1 MAKNLEPTNTGG
13 GWCCNLRMAHK
24 QCHRMLTRT
33 NSRTEKLTPR
43 NTTASQVLLTRS
55 ARHDQLR
62 FARPS
67 VEDTMTLGM
76 AGDMDDQAMTANL
89 HNFEVQLNAEDSRIQ
104 VLQAAQ
110 AEFGSSFAA
119 ISAVA
124 TPPPRGFHLGGHWN
138 DRDGIGGCLSVD
150 GSSRLLLTR
159 CLLIGVCIALGPM
172 PSYWCLH

>member
-1 MAKNLEPTNTGG
+1 
-13 GWCCNLRMAHK
+13 
-24 QCHRMLTRT
+24 
-33 NSRTEKLTPR
+33 
-43 NTTASQVLLTRS
+43 
-55 ARHDQLR
+55 
-62 FARPS
+62 
-67 VEDTMTLGM
+67 MTLGM
-76 AGDMDDQAMTANL
+76 AGGMDDQAMTANL

-124 TPPPRGFHLGGHWN
+124 TPPRFSPRGHWN

-159 CLLIGVCIALGPM
+159 CLLIGVCIALGLGLP
-172 PSYWCLH
+172 LGF